1 MELLPLAFTTGWTS
15 GINAYG
21 TVLVLGLLGRFADVD
36 AVPAGLQRT
45 DVMIIAGVLAVIEF
59 VADKI
64 PYVDSVWDTVST
76 IVRPIAGAV
85 IGALLAGA
93 TGDLATITLAAVGGV
108 TALLSH
114 LIKAGLRLAIN
125 TSPEPASNIGA
136 SLAGDVGVVGLT
148 TLAVLF
154 PGVAAV
160 IAALLLVLG
169 ALLTISVMSRV
180 RRGYRAFRRWLAKD
194 RPSTGSGSH
203 AAAL

>member
-1 MELLPLAFTTGWTS
+1 MAFTTGWTS

-21 TVLVLGLLGRFADVD
+21 TVLMLGLLGRFAGFDE
-36 AVPAGLQRT
+36 VPAGLQRT
-45 DVMIIAGVLAVIEF
+45 DVMIIAGVLAVVEF

-85 IGALLAGA
+85 IGALLGGA

-114 LIKAGLRLAIN
+114 LVKAGLRLAIN

-136 SLAGDVGVVGLT
+136 SLAGDISVVSLT

-154 PGVAAV
+154 PVAAAT
-160 IAALLLVLG
+160 IATILLVLG
-169 ALLTISVMSRV
+169 IVLTILVMSRV
-180 RRGYRAFRRWLAKD
+180 RRGYRAFKRWLTPD
-194 RPSTGSGSH
+194 D
-203 AAAL
+203 